1 MKEKELDYAIDDV
14 TTVEGGQVYIRADG
28 YVKVIRKRN
37 KSKDN
42 VGAGRARPSKK
53 MKLHDKKDTVGKK
66 KGAKNKKQKV
76 TGKTVKKGD
85 EKTLILSKT
94 TKDGGV
100 KPSKKMKQHDKK
112 DIVDKKKKGVNN
124 KKQKDT
130 SLTIKKEADETP
142 VKLSKAVLAKQG
154 GKKKLDVVKNKKDRM
169 DALKAKKG
177 GTDKKGGKGNVTA
190 KKLRNGPSRQKNRYF
205 GKPMIEQ
212 STQG

>member
-14 TTVEGGQVYIRADG
+14 TTVEGAQVYIRADG
-28 YVKVIRKRN
+28 YVKVIRKRD
-37 KSKDN
+37 KSRDN
-42 VGAGRARPSKK
+42 VGDGRGRPSKK
-53 MKLHDKKDTVGKK
+53 VKLHDKKDTVGKK
-66 KGAKNKKQKV
+66 KGANNKKQKV

-112 DIVDKKKKGVNN
+112 DIVDKKKGANN

-130 SLTIKKEADETP
+130 SLTVKKEADETP
-142 VKLSKAVLAKQG
+142 VKLSKAVLNKQG
-154 GKKKLDVVKNKKDRM
+154 GKKKLDVVKNKKARM

-177 GTDKKGGKGNVTA
+177 GTDKKGEKGNVTA
-190 KKLRNGPSRQKNRYF
+190 KKPRKGPSRQKNRYF